1 LRQAVSWFDLP
12 GLHLDQTILVARE
25 RFECGHQGTI
35 RLQAPQIGELRPA
48 MFGEQIRVDAIG
60 LGARRAPLAIHRCG
74 VDWIDGVACLE
85 QGGNQQAMGG
95 FADAGQLRFPLRPRD
110 GGKANR

>member
-1 LRQAVSWFDLP
+1 V
-12 GLHLDQTILVARE
+12 
-25 RFECGHQGTI
+25 
-35 RLQAPQIGELRPA
+35 
-48 MFGEQIRVDAIG
+48 IG

-74 VDWIDGVACLE
+74 VDRIDGVACLE

-95 FADAGQLRFPLRPRD
+95 FDDAGQLRFALRPRD